1 METVTCIAQR
11 AASMRLI
18 NFTRQPFNSVCWL
31 GQIHVQQICKYR
43 MKLTFISGLMNE
55 KRNECTPFIN
65 RSSHYWRLACKL
77 MKMRCRSLGQI
88 NATIDDSDR
97 SACLVNHGHPLDW
110 NQLVGRDCLAAADI
124 TTRREYKSAFDHEP
138 MPD

>member
-65 RSSHYWRLACKL
+65 LLIPNEIWANKIEIPA
-77 MKMRCRSLGQI
+77 G
-88 NATIDDSDR
+88 N
-97 SACLVNHGHPLDW
+97 
-110 NQLVGRDCLAAADI
+110 
-124 TTRREYKSAFDHEP
+124 
-138 MPD
+138 